1 MEKNKL
7 MRWNERKIRE
17 RIGMKDEKEE
27 EVFEEIR
34 KRKDMFW
41 KKLKRIMKIWFKG
54 KGDEGNIK
62 FKDKKKR
69 CVDRNLNDW
78 NKGIGKGWMW
88 RKNDRSGEEIEK
100 KGNK

>member
-34 KRKDMFW
+34 KRKDMF
-41 KKLKRIMKIWFKG
+41 
-54 KGDEGNIK
+54 
-62 FKDKKKR
+62 
-69 CVDRNLNDW
+69 
-78 NKGIGKGWMW
+78 
-88 RKNDRSGEEIEK
+88 
-100 KGNK
+100 